1 MTARVHIITLIT
13 GEYADTSRQVVGA
26 YLDYAKALARQSEV
40 EDALILH
47 GLDRESV
54 RARLQAGGEYEE
66 DGATEALAK
75 DLGLSYVYM
84 SYNGFFV
91 SMESIYLNG

>member
-26 YLDYAKALARQSEV
+26 YLDYAAAAARKAEL
-40 EDALILH
+40 EDLLVLH
-47 GLDRESV
+47 GLDLESV
-54 RARLQAGGEYEE
+54 RNRLRADGEYTTPGAEE
-66 DGATEALAK
+66 AFAQDAG
-75 DLGLSYVYM
+75 LGYLYM

-91 SMESIYLNG
+91 DLSSYYLNG